1 MRNEGLMTS
10 RWLTDAVSPLNLS
23 RRDQAQAYQ
32 HQLTKP
38 QGSLGQLE
46 SIAVQFSGMQGQLRP
61 QLEQV
66 LITVF
71 AADHGVADEG
81 VSAFP
86 QAVTAEMV
94 RNFSRGGA
102 AICVLARQLGASFE
116 VVNLG
121 TLEALEPLPRV
132 VDSRIASATANFCL
146 GAAMGD
152 TELVLALRA
161 GLEAAER
168 AEQQGAQLFIGGE
181 MGIANTTA
189 ATALAAALLNR
200 PVAELTG
207 PGTGIDAR
215 GVTHKAAVIERAL
228 ALHRQRL
235 QDPLEVLR
243 CLGGFEI
250 AALVGAYVRCAQLGI
265 PVLVD
270 GFITTA
276 AALVACRINPAV
288 RDWLLFSHNSAEPGH
303 RALLEALEA
312 ETLLNLGLRLGEG
325 TGAALAV
332 PLLKA
337 ACALQAQ
344 MATFAE
350 ASVSGQD

>member
-1 MRNEGLMTS
+1 MKQE
-10 RWLTDAVSPLNLS
+10 WLTDAVSPLNISL
-23 RRDQAQAYQ
+23 RDQARAHQD
-32 HQLTKP
+32 QLTKP

-46 SIAVQFSGMQGQLRP
+46 SIAAQFSAMQGRLRP

-66 LITVF
+66 YITVF

-102 AICVLARQLGASFE
+102 AICVLARQLGASLE

-121 TLEALEPLPRV
+121 TIDALEPLPGV
-132 VDSRIASATANFCL
+132 IDCRIAPATANFCL

-152 TELVLALRA
+152 TELAQALGV

-168 AEQQGAQLFIGGE
+168 AQQRGAQLFIGGE
-181 MGIANTTA
+181 MGIANTTV
-189 ATALAAALLNR
+189 ATAMAAALLDR
-200 PVAELTG
+200 PVVGLTG
-207 PGTGIDAR
+207 SGTGIDAC
-215 GVTHKAAVIERAL
+215 GVAHKAAVIERAL
-228 ALHRQRL
+228 ALHRQPL
-235 QDPLEVLR
+235 QGPLEVLR

-276 AALVACRINPAV
+276 AALTACRINPEV
-288 RDWLLFSHNSAEPGH
+288 RSWLLFSHNSTEPGH
-303 RALLEALEA
+303 RAQLEALSA
-312 ETLLNLGLRLGEG
+312 ETLLDLGLRLGEG
-325 TGAALAV
+325 SGAALAV
-332 PLLKA
+332 PLLRA

-350 ASVSGQD
+350 AAVSGRD